1 MGPEEGIAWEF
12 RLRRNLAGLRGGLE
26 AQVHGS
32 GAALLDAA
40 RADVCTPSR
49 KMYSIVVLV
58 GGAVLHW
65 GPWPNPLRRRPKGA
79 EARLICLGVPRV
91 RTGMAAAHS
100 SG

>member
-1 MGPEEGIAWEF
+1 MGVSPAPQPCGFAW
-12 RLRRNLAGLRGGLE
+12 GLE

-32 GAALLDAA
+32 GAALLDTA

-58 GGAVLHW
+58 GAVGGAVLRW

-79 EARLICLGVPRV
+79 EARLLCLGVPRV